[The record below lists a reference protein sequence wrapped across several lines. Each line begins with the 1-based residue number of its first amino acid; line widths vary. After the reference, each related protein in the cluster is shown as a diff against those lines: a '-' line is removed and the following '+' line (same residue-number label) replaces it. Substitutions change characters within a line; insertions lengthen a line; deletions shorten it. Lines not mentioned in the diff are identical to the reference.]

1 MVGCESNVS
10 TKPPVD
16 ESDDIII
23 QDLDGDGY
31 EGDND
36 CDDNNASI
44 NIDAIE
50 VCDGIDNN
58 CDGQVDEGVLSTFFA
73 DADGDGFGDVDAV
86 QEAAMLRLASFQ
98 MVETATM
105 KMRRYIRVQ
114 KSCVTPLT
122 MIATMLSTMV
132 WV

>member
-1 MVGCESNVS
+1 M
-10 TKPPVD
+10 
-16 ESDDIII
+16 
-23 QDLDGDGY
+23 DGDGY

-73 DADGDGFGDVDAV
+73 DADGDGFGDVDTV
-86 QEAAMLRLASFQ
+86 QEACDAQKVLALFP
-98 MVETATM
+98 MVGTVTM
-105 KMRRYIRVQ
+105 TMRRYIQVQ

-122 MIATMLSTMV
+122 MIATML
-132 WV
+132 